1 MHQDPSPQQLTDDLI
16 RLLTVQPDGDDR
28 FVGARIPPGTGHGRV
43 FGGQVIAQ
51 ALAAADATV
60 PEERHAHSLHAYF
73 LRMGDDSQPIAYD
86 VERNLDGGSFSNRQ
100 VRASQ
105 SGRPILTLNA
115 SFQRLE
121 DGLAHQDPMPEVA
134 GPEGLPSD
142 VEERRANL
150 HLFPER
156 ARPAM
161 GALRPIDQRTVERLN
176 WAAPEPA
183 RPTSHI
189 WWRAPAPISSDDP
202 RIHRAVL
209 AYASD
214 LAMLRT
220 ASLPHAVNWFDGT
233 IQEASL
239 DHAVW
244 FHDRF
249 RADEWLLFVTHSSW
263 AGRGRGHITGRI
275 YRRDGRLVASVVQ
288 EGMIRLK
295 RRD

>member
-1 MHQDPSPQQLTDDLI
+1 MNPDPSPQQLVDDLI
-16 RLLTVQPDGDDR
+16 RLLTVRPDVADR
-28 FVGARIPPGTGHGRV
+28 FIGAQIPQGTGHGRV

-60 PEERHAHSLHAYF
+60 QEDRHAHSLHAYF
-73 LRMGDDSQPIAYD
+73 LRMGDDDQPIEYE

-105 SGRPILTLNA
+105 AGRPILTLNA

-121 DGLAHQDPMPEVA
+121 DGLEHQDDMPDVP
-134 GPEGLPSD
+134 GPEGLPCD
-142 VEERRANL
+142 VEERRAYL

-156 ARPAM
+156 ARAAM
-161 GALRPIDQRTVERLN
+161 GSPRPIEQRTVERLN
-176 WAAPEPA
+176 WAKPEPA
-183 RPTSHI
+183 PPTAHI
-189 WWRAPAPISSDDP
+189 WWRTPAPIASDDP

-220 ASLPHAVNWFDGT
+220 ASMPHAVNWFDGT

-244 FHDRF
+244 FHGEF

-263 AGRGRGHITGRI
+263 AGRSRGHITGRI
-275 YRRDGRLVASVVQ
+275 FRRDGRLVASVVQ
-288 EGMIRLK
+288 EGLIRLAA
-295 RRD
+295 RR